1 MKVVKNHVQ
10 LIGNLGTN
18 PEVKDFENGRK
29 MARITLAT
37 NESFQSKKGEQVKE
51 TQWHSL
57 VAWGKFAQIA
67 EKYLQKGQEVCIEG
81 RLANRVI
88 EDASGMKRM
97 ITEVIVNDI
106 LLLGKQTA

>member
-1 MKVVKNHVQ
+1 
-10 LIGNLGTN
+10 
-18 PEVKDFENGRK
+18 

-37 NESFQSKKGEQVKE
+37 NESFQSKKGGQVKE

-88 EDASGMKRM
+88 EDASGAKRM
-97 ITEVIVNDI
+97 ITEVVVNDI
-106 LLLGKQTA
+106 LLLGKRTA